1 MSFFEHKFAVEI
13 DTKGHT
19 DRNQDQENETQEKT
33 EKHSDCKFFHKVN
46 PDAMAFFFFFFF
58 FFEISKIQ
66 GYIAQ
71 SNKEKLEKEKEI
83 EIKEQKEKLKKLE
96 TQNKKKINKK
106 KTQQVTKLVIILE
119 K

>member
-19 DRNQDQENETQEKT
+19 DRNQDQENEKQEKT

-46 PDAMAFFFFFFF
+46 PDAMAF